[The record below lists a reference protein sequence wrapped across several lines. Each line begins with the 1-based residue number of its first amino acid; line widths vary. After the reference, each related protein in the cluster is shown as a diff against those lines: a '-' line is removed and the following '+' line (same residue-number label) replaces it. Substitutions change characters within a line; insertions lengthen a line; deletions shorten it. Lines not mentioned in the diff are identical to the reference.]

1 MKAFNGFRSGVNLGG
16 WFSQC
21 VHTEEHYDSFIK
33 DEDFAVIRSWG
44 ADHVRVPV
52 DHELLEDDRGNPRE
66 SGYERLERTVKLCRS
81 NGLNMII
88 DLHKAAGFSFDPNE
102 GETGFFD
109 SEAYQR
115 RFYALWESIAERFAR
130 YADVLAFELLNEV
143 TEKEY
148 CDAWNRIAGEC
159 IGRIRRY
166 APDIPILVG
175 GYYHNSA
182 VSVKDIR
189 VPLDGGIV
197 YNFHCY
203 EPLIFTHQGAYWME
217 TMDRS
222 FRIPVGATFGEMDEA
237 GKRMLNGTSAG
248 IDALPNDG
256 VLTSGYFEDFMRE
269 AVLTA
274 ERDGVPL
281 YCGEY
286 GVIDLAS
293 PEDALKWYGMITAA
307 FEKYDIGRAAWS
319 YRRMDFG
326 LSDERMD
333 GVRGELIRI
342 LFERTKQKI
351 E

>member
-1 MKAFNGFRSGVNLGG
+1 MIFSGFRSGVNLGG

-21 VHTEEHYDSFIK
+21 VHTPEHYDTFIT
-33 DEDFAVIRSWG
+33 DGDFAVIRSWG

-52 DHELLEDDRGNPRE
+52 DHELLETPDGSPRE
-66 SGYERLERTVKLCRS
+66 DGYARLEKTVGLCRA

-109 SEAYQR
+109 SAAFQD
-115 RFYALWESIAERFAR
+115 RFYTLWERIAKRFSA
-130 YADVLAFELLNEV
+130 YSDMLAFELLNEV

-159 IGRIRRY
+159 IKRIRRC
-166 APDIPILVG
+166 APDVPILVG

-182 VSVKDIR
+182 TAVKDID
-189 VPLDGGIV
+189 VPLDGRIV

-203 EPLIFTHQGAYWME
+203 EPLIFTHQGAHWME
-217 TMDRS
+217 TMDPA
-222 FRIPVGATFGEMDEA
+222 FRISVGATLGEMKKA
-237 GKRMLNGTSAG
+237 GDMMLNGTCAG
-248 IDALPNDG
+248 LEQYPPDS
-256 VLTSGYFEDFMRE
+256 VLTAAYFEDFMKCAAE
-269 AVLTA
+269 TA
-274 ERDGVPL
+274 EKRGVPL

-293 PEDALKWYGMITAA
+293 PEDTLEWYGLISAA
-307 FEKYDIGRAAWS
+307 FKKYGIGRAAWS

-326 LSDERMD
+326 LSDSRMD
-333 GVRGELIRI
+333 GVR
-342 LFERTKQKI
+342 ERLLKVMFKDV
-351 E
+351 